1 MKNTR
6 NRIAQKHIRLRKR
19 SLSNNPS
26 VKKSHLSKRNKKIN
40 QIKRFLPIK
49 KNPIVNKGIGK
60 SEAISM
66 PVIKI
71 SKLHPNNDY
80 SVSSKNSKN
89 FTKGKHFTLNGKSFS
104 GLKNKGNISTNNSH
118 NYLNRGK
125 NNE

>member
-71 SKLHPNNDY
+71 SKLHPKSIRSFLLD
-80 SVSSKNSKN
+80 N
-89 FTKGKHFTLNGKSFS
+89 FDKYNFRSYTTHKWQRASRWN
-104 GLKNKGNISTNNSH
+104 
-118 NYLNRGK
+118 
-125 NNE
+125 